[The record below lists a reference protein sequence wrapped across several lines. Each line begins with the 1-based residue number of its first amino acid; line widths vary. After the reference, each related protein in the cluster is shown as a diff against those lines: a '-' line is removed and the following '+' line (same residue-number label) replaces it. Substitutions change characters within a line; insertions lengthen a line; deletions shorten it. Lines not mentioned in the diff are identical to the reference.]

1 MKKLFVCML
10 SIICL
15 AAFVFAGC
23 SPDAPV
29 QSDGAHHTVTFD
41 SRGGTAVESQ
51 QVLDGNTVRRPET
64 PARDGYFLNGWYTD
78 AAASDGEWHFETDRV
93 TSDLTLYAGWT
104 LQSDLTPTASLVF
117 ELNDEGD
124 GYTVTDVG
132 EETQI
137 VIPAEYNGLPV
148 TSIQGHYGT
157 GAFARTAVTIAY
169 IPDSIEVIGQNTFH
183 NCSDLVSVVIS
194 ASSHLTAIGNN
205 AFSGCS
211 SLRSFYLPTGAESIG
226 SGAFNNCGAIE
237 QFTVAEGNA
246 AYRSENGHLIDSATD
261 TLIRGGHNPIVP
273 DGVTAIAQAAFR
285 RISGITELY
294 IPVSVRSIGNYLIA
308 DSTITAVLFQGT
320 EAEWNAIE
328 KSDMWNHG
336 NSEVTVEYSAE
347 VPVGGSEILVV
358 YFSATGNTESVAE
371 YIAEAAGGTLC
382 EIVPEVPYTAAD
394 LNYSDSAC
402 RANREQNDPD
412 ARPAIANEIDCFADY
427 ERILIGHPIWW
438 GDAPRIIQTFRES
451 YSFEEKTVY
460 TFSTSGSSSGNGAYN
475 GLRSEYPDINF
486 AGNLHLT
493 SSQLSSAQARVA
505 EWLSEIGI
513 I

>member
-1 MKKLFVCML
+1 MFGSLC
-10 SIICL
+10 
-15 AAFVFAGC
+15 FAGC

-64 PARDGYFLNGWYTD
+64 PARDGYLLNGWYTD
-78 AAASDGEWHFETDRV
+78 ATASDGEWHFETDRV

-211 SLRSFYLPTGAESIG
+211 SL
-226 SGAFNNCGAIE
+226 
-237 QFTVAEGNA
+237 
-246 AYRSENGHLIDSATD
+246 
-261 TLIRGGHNPIVP
+261 
-273 DGVTAIAQAAFR
+273 
-285 RISGITELY
+285 
-294 IPVSVRSIGNYLIA
+294 
-308 DSTITAVLFQGT
+308 
-320 EAEWNAIE
+320 
-328 KSDMWNHG
+328 
-336 NSEVTVEYSAE
+336 
-347 VPVGGSEILVV
+347 
-358 YFSATGNTESVAE
+358 
-371 YIAEAAGGTLC
+371 
-382 EIVPEVPYTAAD
+382 
-394 LNYSDSAC
+394 
-402 RANREQNDPD
+402 
-412 ARPAIANEIDCFADY
+412 
-427 ERILIGHPIWW
+427 
-438 GDAPRIIQTFRES
+438 
-451 YSFEEKTVY
+451 
-460 TFSTSGSSSGNGAYN
+460 
-475 GLRSEYPDINF
+475 
-486 AGNLHLT
+486 
-493 SSQLSSAQARVA
+493 
-505 EWLSEIGI
+505 
-513 I
+513 